1 MHRGAGGGG
10 QGWGV
15 WVPAALPASR
25 RPRPAPLNHAAS
37 TRVPPCRPQVLN
49 DLLDPSRTNLKLRED
64 TRRGQ
69 AVHVEGIREEN
80 LVSAEHARA
89 VIAAGNEARKTSATA
104 FNEGSSRSHTIIRIT
119 IEASGGWA
127 GGGVAPPG
135 SSRASARQSRARA
148 FARGGAPPRCTLG
161 SCQGASVRRA
171 RVTRCLHRR
180 PSTRRR
186 PR

>member
-1 MHRGAGGGG
+1 
-10 QGWGV
+10 
-15 WVPAALPASR
+15 
-25 RPRPAPLNHAAS
+25 
-37 TRVPPCRPQVLN
+37 VLN

-119 IEASGGWA
+119 IEASDRAEGSTDPNLRLGRTLSFLNLIDLA
-127 GGGVAPPG
+127 GSESAKVGRLSGLGVQCE
-135 SSRASARQSRARA
+135 SRGRRCGRGPRQRTTAA
-148 FARGGAPPRCTLG
+148 
-161 SCQGASVRRA
+161 
-171 RVTRCLHRR
+171 
-180 PSTRRR
+180 
-186 PR
+186 